1 MIHRSALIL
10 SAGATTAAAILL
22 GVACSP
28 QQAPPKVATPTPVV
42 PDAGKAEPVGARWA
56 LDLSDPSS
64 ASTKLDL
71 GDRSTLF
78 VGDSGERW
86 RTKDDTS
93 ESAQTLL
100 PEAMVAAQK
109 TADGVRFVGRA
120 DGATYLA
127 REPLGPVTKVGD
139 GVKGARTVVVGKA
152 ATLVVDKNGDLLR
165 SVDGKTWTKVAI
177 PQQAGVVVHLV
188 MREAEGMIVLAPQ
201 RIYGTKDDGVTW
213 APAHSPGV
221 GVKDVAIVGDA
232 IQLIGKNGERFR
244 FNPAWG
250 TFTKGTAATTSS
262 SSRSDDDDDST
273 STLELKQRMIDGTRA
288 LELRSDSSGNDTTWS
303 LSVGPV
309 GGTLVH
315 HAMPELTKCEY
326 VAADMLGDT
335 IEVACDM
342 EGEMPRPDG
351 GLAPHSLGYVTKLF
365 RSEDGGKSFR
375 LEATVQGGE
384 PENEVHDEIDA
395 PIAIG
400 AGGFV
405 YLGRR
410 CVGRECLPARS
421 RASTS
426 SAWVELGKADDDEDD
441 EGTPLRH
448 LCFARNGTTLYSV
461 GITQSEGQLYRWKNG
476 KPEALGVI
484 AHEADAS
491 SIATLSIDDDGT
503 ARGFVS
509 DTTAFWRSFEW
520 KEGTPT
526 KYYDLPGEDRET
538 RALVAAFG
546 GKHGFAVGRAAYETA
561 DGGKTWA
568 RVLAP
573 SSLTVVTMC
582 SPQACVAV
590 KASDD
595 LGGGYR
601 IGWDDVSGKP
611 PEKPKEPP
619 APQYAKPLR
628 CTSKDG
634 WVQLGNGSIPSI
646 ANVGHGATRWVLP
659 VRSNGAVSLV
669 ANNRGDAPT
678 KTTSSVLIDA
688 PSAKYAVATTETY
701 AQEGGFVAVRY
712 ASVKVVSQGTGKR
725 KKDVPVPP
733 VDVTVSWSRDGI
745 AKIFKAAPPPLTTL
759 TGEIHN
765 SDYDGATWLPE
776 LISLRPG
783 GVYFHPQVD
792 LDSDARPLYLLRDDG
807 KTETSTLPA
816 LGSGRPTQLS
826 LGGTAMTL
834 VGSSTGGVFTG
845 VIDGRP
851 NVVWSV
857 SAGLPRAAAAVDLFD
872 FGGKPTFVMTM
883 HGSGYP
889 PTAWAIPVGTN
900 ADLLPPTALP
910 TQKTV
915 GDVPKAC
922 DAAAFADPKAYEF
935 NAPYVHGSRHPVV
948 VEVDGVAQ
956 VLASEHMR
964 IRVLP
969 SGDACVVAMFAGR
982 TTDESDG
989 DSLAVLAFPDDIANA
1004 MLFRTTAGVGSTSI
1018 PRLSMRPLECTYVT
1032 APLPP
1037 ELSGADGFEP

>member
-1 MIHRSALIL
+1 MVDRSTLIF
-10 SAGATTAAAILL
+10 SAGATTAAIIVL

-28 QQAPPKVATPTPVV
+28 PQAPIKVATPPTVL
-42 PDAGKAEPVGARWA
+42 PDAGKPEPVGARWA

-64 ASTKLDL
+64 ASTKLAL
-71 GDRSTLF
+71 GDGSTLF

-86 RTKDDTS
+86 RTKDDAS

-109 TADGVRFVGRA
+109 TADGVRFIGRA
-120 DGATYLA
+120 DGAVYLA
-127 REPLGPVTKVGD
+127 KEPLGPATKLGD
-139 GVKGARTVVVGKA
+139 GVKSARSVVVGKTA
-152 ATLVVDKNGDLLR
+152 ILVIDKNGDLQR

-177 PQQAGVVVHLV
+177 PQQAGVVVHIV
-188 MREAEGMIVLAPQ
+188 MREAEGMLVLAPQ

-213 APAHSPGV
+213 TLAHSPGV
-221 GVKDVAIVGDA
+221 GVRDLAIVGDA
-232 IQLIGKNGERFR
+232 IQLIGKGSERFR

-250 TFTKGTAATTSS
+250 TFTKGTAASS
-262 SSRSDDDDDST
+262 SSRSDDDDSEST
-273 STLELKQRMIDGTRA
+273 PLELKQRLIDGTRA
-288 LELRSDSSGNDTTWS
+288 LEIHSDSSGNDTTWTV
-303 LSVGPV
+303 SVGPI
-309 GGTLVH
+309 GGPLVR
-315 HAMPELTKCEY
+315 HAVPELTKCEY
-326 VAADMLGDT
+326 VDADMMGDT
-335 IEVACDM
+335 IEVTCDM

-351 GLAPHSLGYVTKLF
+351 GLAPHSLGYVTKLL
-365 RSEDGGKSFR
+365 RSEDGGKSFH
-375 LEATVQGGE
+375 LDATVPGGE
-384 PENEVHDEIDA
+384 PENAVHDEIDA
-395 PIAIG
+395 PVAIG

-410 CVGRECLPARS
+410 CAGRECLPARS
-421 RASTS
+421 RASS
-426 SAWVELGKADDDEDD
+426 SSPWVELGKADDDDD
-441 EGTPLRH
+441 ESTPLRH
-448 LCFARNGTTLYSV
+448 LRFARNGTALYSV

-520 KEGTPT
+520 RDGTPT
-526 KYYDLPGEDRET
+526 KYYDLPGEDRDS

-546 GKHGFAVGRAAYETA
+546 GKHGFAVGHAAYETI

-568 RVLAP
+568 KVLAP
-573 SSLTVVTMC
+573 SSLSVVTMC
-582 SPQACVAV
+582 SMQACVAA

-595 LGGGYR
+595 LIGGYR
-601 IGWDDVSGKP
+601 IGWDEVSGKAP
-611 PEKPKEPP
+611 DKPKEPP
-619 APQYAKPLR
+619 APQYSKPLR

-634 WVQLGNGSIPSI
+634 WIQLGNGSIPSI

-669 ANNRGDAPT
+669 SNGRGDAPT
-678 KTTSSVLIDA
+678 KTTSTVLIDA

-712 ASVKVVSQGTGKR
+712 ASVKVASQGTGKK

-733 VDVTVSWSRDGI
+733 IDVTVTWSRDGV
-745 AKIFKAAPPPLTTL
+745 AKIFKGVPPPLSVL

-765 SDYDGATWLPE
+765 NDYDGATWLPE
-776 LISLRPG
+776 LISLRSG

-807 KTETSTLPA
+807 KTETTTLPA
-816 LGSGRPTQLS
+816 LGAGRPTQLS

-834 VGSSTGGVFTG
+834 VGSSSNTVFTG

-857 SAGLPRAAAAVDLFD
+857 SAGLPRSIAAIDLFD
-872 FGGKPTFVMTM
+872 FGGKPTYVMTM
-883 HGSGYP
+883 HGGGYP
-889 PTAWAIPVGTN
+889 ASAWAIPVGTN

-910 TQKTV
+910 TQKSI

-922 DAAAFADPKAYEF
+922 DATALADPKAVEF

-969 SGDACVVAMFAGR
+969 SGDACVVAVFAGR
-982 TTDESDG
+982 TTDESDE
-989 DSLAVLAFPDDIANA
+989 DALAVLAFPDDIANA
-1004 MLFRTTAGVGSTSI
+1004 MLFRTTAGVGSSSI
-1018 PRLSMRPLECTYVT
+1018 PRLSMRPLECTYVS